1 MRLVTEDKEVAPIP
15 LRAAQAIEEQLEK
28 DAPEDVVLQ
37 TKIVSPQEVRC
48 KPEIWRAAILA
59 EVKSLFETKE
69 ALKTI
74 EGKEARQLIKDFQIQ
89 AIPSRVVFTLKP
101 EAGNL
106 RGKRKCRIVAC
117 GNFATDDG
125 GDYFAAG
132 TNAAA
137 LRIALAYSS
146 HKKWYGFNLDIKTAF
161 LNAPMARSTSDDD
174 DENGLK
180 RTLLRPP
187 SILVPLGYFGM
198 TPTGRSRRPYTGSD
212 RHPDYGGTI
221 EMMSCG
227 SWRPRA

>member
-1 MRLVTEDKEVAPIP
+1 MRLVTEDKEVAPIT

-37 TKIVSPQEVRC
+37 TKIISPQEVRC

-89 AIPSRVVFTLKP
+89 AIPSKVVFTLKP
-101 EAGNL
+101 EAGNP

-125 GDYFAAG
+125 GD
-132 TNAAA
+132 
-137 LRIALAYSS
+137 
-146 HKKWYGFNLDIKTAF
+146 
-161 LNAPMARSTSDDD
+161 
-174 DENGLK
+174 
-180 RTLLRPP
+180 
-187 SILVPLGYFGM
+187 
-198 TPTGRSRRPYTGSD
+198 
-212 RHPDYGGTI
+212 
-221 EMMSCG
+221 
-227 SWRPRA
+227 